1 MLSRRKQK
9 IHRERFGTGFK
20 TRFTGMEQQVTAVGN
35 LQGQG

>member
-1 MLSRRKQK
+1 MFSRRKQK

-20 TRFTGMEQQVTAVGN
+20 TRFTGMEQLVIAVGN